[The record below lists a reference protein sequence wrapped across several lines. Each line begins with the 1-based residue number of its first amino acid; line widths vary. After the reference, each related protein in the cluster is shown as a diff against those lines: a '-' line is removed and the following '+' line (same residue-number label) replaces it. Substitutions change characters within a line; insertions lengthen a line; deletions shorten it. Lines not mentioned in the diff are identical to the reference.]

1 MTITAEQ
8 VLEAAKRE
16 RSDWYALRNYPGTDT
31 LRNMLAL
38 ADFAATEP
46 RRWRIIRDRFIYPE
60 LTQSELSVVHGVSL
74 PTLRKELAPVDLQ
87 EYLKHYEELERDAC
101 GSR

>member
-1 MTITAEQ
+1 MTFGEK
-8 VLEAAKRE
+8 LR
-16 RSDWYALRNYPGTDT
+16 RSRKEKG
-31 LRNMLAL
+31 
-38 ADFAATEP
+38 
-46 RRWRIIRDRFIYPE
+46 
-60 LTQSELSVVHGVSL
+60 LTQAELAVVHGVSL

>member
-16 RSDWYALRNYPGTDT
+16 RSDWYDLRNYPGTDT

-74 PTLRKELAPVDLQ
+74 PTRRTVVAPVDLPA
-87 EYLKHYEELERDAC
+87 YLNP
-101 GSR
+101 